1 MAALNT
7 TTYTSGPLNYGRS
20 GYNKDDAD
28 NTPKN
33 RGRSGYNRDGTD
45 DTTRDCRTGEEGNDP
60 NSGRSGYN

>member
-33 RGRSGYNRDGTD
+33 RGRSGYNRD
-45 DTTRDCRTGEEGNDP
+45 RTGEEGNDP